1 MKRLLTVVAAL
12 ALSGCADQMLS
23 NDRIRDSTARALNQ
37 PASAVTISDRQSD
50 GPMNTAYVA
59 ITPRGS
65 YRCRIGGGSISQLGI
80 TETPEC
86 GPLGGPTPTAR
97 HRLGQSAN

>member
-1 MKRLLTVVAAL
+1 MKLLFPFITAI

-23 NDRIRDSTARALNQ
+23 SDHIRESTARALNQ

-50 GPMNTAYVA
+50 GPMNTAYTA

-65 YRCRIGGGSISQLGI
+65 YRCSIGGGSISQLGI
-80 TETPEC
+80 TEAPEC
-86 GPLGGPTPTAR
+86 APLGSPLPTRR
-97 HRLGQSAN
+97 HLGQSASQ